1 MSEKLGKARAIMYVI
16 VVAALIAIALLRI
29 LPHHH

>member
-1 MSEKLGKARAIMYVI
+1 MSEKLGKARAIMYAIAVASLI
-16 VVAALIAIALLRI
+16 VIALLRI